1 LFLNGVQQNRG
12 LHSERRTQ
20 GTCRGYLDP
29 DAGLVQQMPGA
40 GLMAI
45 VRNQGSFRDPSG
57 YVAHYDGRIFRIL
70 HQDAFQSF
78 EGLKSSGLL
87 SELVAKQWLVPT
99 DASAE
104 PALRMISPHVLEH
117 EPVKFISYPYEWPFE
132 LLKRAALFHLD
143 LHLLAL
149 QSGFTLTDAS
159 AYNVQFLGTR
169 PIFIDPLSLVP
180 YREGALWFGQRQF
193 AEQFLNPLLLTSLLK
208 IPFNAWYRGAI
219 EGISSEDLV
228 RALRPEHKL
237 SWRIWF
243 EVLAPVR
250 LHRSAEANPAKVA
263 AAANRKLP
271 LKALQFML
279 RNLRNWI
286 AGMRDPFAGR
296 ATTWSS
302 YEVENSYLPEEARRK
317 QVFVSDFIARR
328 RPQVVWDLGCNT
340 GLYSETAL
348 RAGAQYV
355 VGFDSDHGA
364 LHLAVQRSVRG
375 DLKFLPLQMD
385 ACNPSPNQG
394 WHQRERAGL
403 SSRSRPSAILAL
415 AIEHHIAI
423 GRNVPLPMFLDWI
436 IELADCGVV
445 EFVPKSDPAL
455 QRMLSTRK
463 DIFDQY
469 SQAEFEGELAKRA
482 AIEKTETVSSSGRTL
497 YVYARRPS
505 RA

>member
-1 LFLNGVQQNRG
+1 M
-12 LHSERRTQ
+12 Q
-20 GTCRGYLDP
+20 GWFRN
-29 DAGLVQQMPGA
+29 
-40 GLMAI
+40 MAI
-45 VRNQGSFRDPSG
+45 IRNQGSFRDPAG

-70 HQDAFQSF
+70 REDAFRSF
-78 EGLKSSGLL
+78 ERLNSSGLL
-87 SELVAKQWLVPT
+87 AELVAKQWLVPT
-99 DASAE
+99 SASAE
-104 PALRMISPHVLEH
+104 PALQALSPHVLEH
-117 EPVKFISYPYEWPFE
+117 QPVNFISYPYEWPFE

-143 LHLLAL
+143 LHLFAL
-149 QSGFTLTDAS
+149 QSGFTLADAT

-180 YREGALWFGQRQF
+180 YSEGDFWIGQRQF

-208 IPFNAWYRGAI
+208 IPFNAWYRGTI
-219 EGISSEDLV
+219 EGISSDDLA
-228 RALRPEHKL
+228 RALHPKHKL
-237 SWRIWF
+237 SWRIWL

-250 LHRSAEANPAKVA
+250 LHRSAQANPARVA

-271 LKALQFML
+271 SKAFRFML
-279 RNLRNWI
+279 CNLRSWI
-286 AGMRDPFAGR
+286 AGMRDPFVAH

-302 YEVENSYLPEEARRK
+302 YEAENSYLPEEERRK
-317 QVFVSDFIARR
+317 QAFVSDFIARS
-328 RPQVVWDLGCNT
+328 RPRVVWDLGCNS

-364 LHLAVQRSVRG
+364 LSRAVQRSVRG

-403 SSRSRPSAILAL
+403 SSRSKPNAVLGL

-423 GRNVPLPMFLDWI
+423 GRNVPLPMFMDWI

-455 QRMLSTRK
+455 QRMLSVRK
-463 DIFDQY
+463 DDFDQY
-469 SQAEFEGELAKRA
+469 SQGEFERELAKRA
-482 AIEKTETVSSSGRTL
+482 AIRKTEVVSLSGRTL
-497 YVYARRPS
+497 YVYEKGPL
-505 RA
+505 RAQDI